1 MIKLGVYQALEVVNK
16 TDFGVYLQSIKS
28 NTGNR
33 VLLPRREVPDDCEIG
48 DLIEV
53 FIYKDSEDRDIAT
66 TKEVPITLGKL
77 AVLTVKDVNNIG
89 AFLDWGLLKDLF
101 LPFKEQTSK
110 VKVGDKVLVTLYLDK
125 SKRLCASMKVYDY
138 LITDS
143 DYKKD
148 DIVTGII
155 YEKIDNFGVF
165 VAVDYKYSAMIPNNE
180 LFRPLKVGDLIT
192 ARVIEV
198 KDDGKLSLSL
208 RKKSYVQIDHDA
220 EMIIEKLKEAGGFLP
235 YHDRSDANEIKEF
248 FHISKNAFKR
258 AIGRLYKTATITISE
273 DGIRLL

>member
-1 MIKLGVYQALEVVNK
+1 M
-16 TDFGVYLQSIKS
+16 
-28 NTGNR
+28 
-33 VLLPRREVPDDCEIG
+33 
-48 DLIEV
+48 
-53 FIYKDSEDRDIAT
+53 
-66 TKEVPITLGKL
+66 
-77 AVLTVKDVNNIG
+77 TVKDVNNIG

-192 ARVIEV
+192 AR
-198 KDDGKLSLSL
+198 LL
-208 RKKSYVQIDHDA
+208 
-220 EMIIEKLKEAGGFLP
+220 KLKTMVNFL
-235 YHDRSDANEIKEF
+235 
-248 FHISKNAFKR
+248 
-258 AIGRLYKTATITISE
+258 
-273 DGIRLL
+273 

>member
-33 VLLPRREVPDDCEIG
+33 VLLPKREVPDDCEIG
-48 DLIEV
+48 DLIDV

-208 RKKSYVQIDHDA
+208 RKSYVQI
-220 EMIIEKLKEAGGFLP
+220 E
-235 YHDRSDANEIKEF
+235 S
-248 FHISKNAFKR
+248 
-258 AIGRLYKTATITISE
+258 
-273 DGIRLL
+273 